1 MPIEILKPDAANIP
15 YHGQQIV
22 AQDAFVR
29 KLPQVVSVKQRLAWD
44 ALVMASDIMADAYRR
59 IRNAA
64 IARGLEFDGLEELEI
79 APSIGCCWTIIDQ
92 LHAVRQ
98 LMPFLANMN
107 PPLGPLCQAFMEQSA
122 STFEIRNKMDHLSA
136 NMGNFSIMTGPRSP
150 LFGSLSYFHI
160 SEAENE
166 TGHSIVLY
174 SGALIEGTR
183 VPIVNPAEKTFVV
196 PVGLFKF
203 TAFGRDLFLELTL
216 GALLE
221 WISAVA
227 PDIEDQVRNQSHQ
240 YAIEHGLNLDELM
253 ASARGAFAVA
263 AIIGPAPDESLDHVI
278 GD

>member
-1 MPIEILKPDAANIP
+1 MPIEILKPDADNIP

-22 AQDAFVR
+22 APDAFVR

-44 ALVMASDIMADAYRR
+44 ALVMACDIMADAYRR

-64 IARGLEFDGLEELEI
+64 IARGLAFDGLEELEI
-79 APSIGCCWTIIDQ
+79 APSIGCCWMIIDQ

-107 PPLGPLCQAFMEQSA
+107 PPLGPLCQAFIDKSA
-122 STFEIRNKMDHLSA
+122 TTFAMRNKMDHLKDNIGNLSA
-136 NMGNFSIMTGPRSP
+136 MKGPRSP

-160 SEAENE
+160 SEAKNE

-174 SGALIEGTR
+174 SGALIEETR

-203 TAFGRDLFLELTL
+203 SAFGLDLFFEP
-216 GALLE
+216 ALSALHD
-221 WISAVA
+221 WISAVT
-227 PDIEDQVRNQSHQ
+227 PDIEDQVRTQAAR
-240 YAIEHGLNLDELM
+240 YAIEHGLNLNELM

-263 AIIGPAPDESLDHVI
+263 AVIGPAPNE
-278 GD
+278 